1 MVAVC
6 KLFNNCVI
14 LVVVFSSKI
23 FWPPR
28 SLYLTE
34 WDFFWG
40 YFKSRVLTYFNKRIN
55 QYMYGNAK
63 ILVTTLHLTMQNVT
77 QRLLEMTSRN
87 ELTYMITF
95 SKKKIWF
102 LIEMDIFH

>member
-1 MVAVC
+1 
-6 KLFNNCVI
+6 
-14 LVVVFSSKI
+14 
-23 FWPPR
+23 
-28 SLYLTE
+28 
-34 WDFFWG
+34 
-40 YFKSRVLTYFNKRIN
+40 
-55 QYMYGNAK
+55 MYGNAK